1 MEFEL
6 KVNGTPRVGKFIG
19 RMTGSYLRDV
29 NVEANRIIR
38 RSAGRGVVEVTNDV
52 LVMIQSK
59 GLEGIDPAEVRRA
72 VAAALSDG
80 A

>member
-1 MEFEL
+1 
-6 KVNGTPRVGKFIG
+6 
-19 RMTGSYLRDV
+19 MTGSYLRDV

-38 RSAGRGVVEVTNDV
+38 RSPGRGVDDITNEV

-72 VAAALSDG
+72 VAAALRDG